1 MSDHANDVVPVD
13 DVPHGSLPPDTPARS
28 TRLEIGGDWRR
39 VSAKYIGV
47 ELVGVAMFGILAIG
61 ATLVF
66 SLTRW
71 FVQPLGWI
79 LVGAAVAITLTML
92 IVAPRRVR
100 SIGYQLRDDDLLF
113 RRGIMFHR
121 VVSVPYGRMQLIDI
135 NRGPVARLLGLA
147 ELRFVTAAA
156 ATGVTIPGLA
166 DADADTLRDT
176 LVSLAETRR
185 AGL

>member
-1 MSDHANDVVPVD
+1 MSDPTNAAGADAKDSFDSSPTTKRVV
-13 DVPHGSLPPDTPARS
+13 
-28 TRLEIGGDWRR
+28 IGGEWRR
-39 VSAKYIGV
+39 VSPKYIGV
-47 ELVGVAMFGILAIG
+47 ELVGVALFGVVAIG

-66 SLTRW
+66 ALTKW
-71 FVQPLGWI
+71 FAEPLGWI
-79 LVGAAVAITLTML
+79 AVGVAVVVTLVMFV
-92 IVAPRRVR
+92 VAPRRVR

-121 VVSVPYGRMQLIDI
+121 VVSVPYGRMQLIDV
-135 NRGPVARLLGLA
+135 NRGPVARFLGLA

-156 ATGVTIPGLA
+156 ATGVTIPGLP
-166 DADADTLRDT
+166 DADADSLRDA

>member
-1 MSDHANDVVPVD
+1 MSDPTNAAGADAKDSFGSSPTTKRVV
-13 DVPHGSLPPDTPARS
+13 
-28 TRLEIGGDWRR
+28 IGGEWRR

-47 ELVGVAMFGILAIG
+47 ELVGVALFGVVAIG

-66 SLTRW
+66 ALTKW
-71 FVQPLGWI
+71 FAEPLGWI
-79 LVGAAVAITLTML
+79 AVGVAVVVTLVMFV
-92 IVAPRRVR
+92 VAPRRVR

-135 NRGPVARLLGLA
+135 NRGPVARFLGLA

-156 ATGVTIPGLA
+156 ATGVTIPGLP
-166 DADADTLRDT
+166 DADADSLRDA